1 MGTWGTSGKCPGTRE
16 CLKKRVHI
24 PPSSKVPTPLQSPPS
39 PHVPPTFQNATDLAR
54 FPHYAILNI
63 GRTIYPSIL
72 PDFLNPRNEAE
83 RMKTKMPRNYVRTQR
98 RRWAFTQEEV
108 ADLLGFESRTCI
120 SRIEQGKRVPTL
132 ESALALEVLF
142 GEPPKSLFPHVYAE
156 AEEALMQ
163 RAAILH
169 EGLINSTSPR
179 EKRKCELL
187 ECALKRAIHSSA
199 HPQGV

>member
-1 MGTWGTSGKCPGTRE
+1 MGDFRQVSWYPRMPERPGPYSAIIESADTSPKSPKSPCP
-16 CLKKRVHI
+16 L
-24 PPSSKVPTPLQSPPS
+24 
-39 PHVPPTFQNATDLAR
+39 TFQNATDLAR
-54 FPHYAILNI
+54 FLHYATVNI
-63 GRTIYPSIL
+63 SGTMYPTIL

-187 ECALKRAIHSSA
+187 ECALKRAIHSST

>member
-1 MGTWGTSGKCPGTRE
+1 
-16 CLKKRVHI
+16 
-24 PPSSKVPTPLQSPPS
+24 
-39 PHVPPTFQNATDLAR
+39 
-54 FPHYAILNI
+54 
-63 GRTIYPSIL
+63 
-72 PDFLNPRNEAE
+72 
-83 RMKTKMPRNYVRTQR
+83 MKTKMPRNYVRTQR

-163 RAAILH
+163 RAAVLY
-169 EGLINSTSPR
+169 EGLINTTSPR

-187 ECALKRAIHSSA
+187 EDRV
-199 HPQGV
+199 PGRGVRGNQEVMDSGMVGLPVRLSRRTG